1 MKNDATR
8 GGDLHKLA
16 ELIDDIGVAM
26 LTTRA
31 ADGSMVSRPLETLKL
46 DANGELIFFTAAN
59 SHKVAELTDDHEV
72 NLAYAH
78 PGEHRYVSVRGRARM
93 DRDADTINELWSP
106 AQKVFFPDG
115 KDDPNLMVLRV
126 QVRDA
131 SYWEAGNFVERA
143 LDLARGMI
151 SDAPGDIGEHG
162 HLEG

>member
-1 MKNDATR
+1 MKNDAPR
-8 GGDLHKLA
+8 DGDLHKLA
-16 ELIDDIGVAM
+16 EL
-26 LTTRA
+26 
-31 ADGSMVSRPLETLKL
+31 
-46 DANGELIFFTAAN
+46 
-59 SHKVAELTDDHEV
+59 TDDHGV
-72 NLAYAH
+72 NLAHTH
-78 PGEHRYVSVRGRARM
+78 PGEHRYVSVRGSARM

-106 AQKVFFPDG
+106 AQKALFPDG

-151 SDAPGDIGEHG
+151 NDTPGDIGEHG